1 MSLLFRPNTW
11 DANIWNSI
19 VNSNE
24 YGIVNDWRGYVIDI
38 GGHIGSFSY
47 FMTTHKKTKKSIVIE
62 PDPDNFRVLQ
72 HNLSSLINENKVYA
86 LNAGI
91 GPKNTNLSLFA
102 RVDQNTGG
110 ISYVPSNVG
119 LVPTIHLDDLIKMV
133 PENEGILLKLDCEGC
148 EYEALSTCT
157 LLKRVNAIVGEFHH
171 RGENNQFT
179 IKKLLEDQNFI
190 FSYHNT
196 SSNIGLF
203 GAHQDPQHPPKLL

>member
-1 MSLLFRPNTW
+1 MSLLFRANTW

-19 VNSNE
+19 VHGNE
-24 YGIVNDWRGYVIDI
+24 YGIINNWNDYVIDI

-47 FMTTHKKTKKSIVIE
+47 FMTTHKNTKKSIVIE

-72 HNLSSLINENKVYA
+72 HNLGSLINENKVYA

-102 RVDQNTGG
+102 HVHQNTGG

-119 LVPTIHLDDLIKMV
+119 IIPTVSLDDLILMV
-133 PENEGILLKLDCEGC
+133 PENENILLKLDCEGC
-148 EYEALSTCT
+148 EYEALMTCT
-157 LLKRVNAIVGEFHH
+157 KLHRINAIIGEFHH
-171 RGENNQFT
+171 RNDNNQFT
-179 IKKLLEDQNFI
+179 IKQLLENNNFI

-196 SSNIGLF
+196 SSHIGLF
-203 GAHQDPQHPPKLL
+203 GAHQSKQETSV